1 MQLVYP
7 LIPMKMPSHLLPR
20 LLVGFTCFLITL
32 AAHAAEEKVDAGPPP
47 SAEETKAVEELS
59 KRGVRADQVANGVN
73 WRYVNFRGAEKPDAA
88 LYTLLK
94 SVPSIVEL
102 NLAGMQFAPAD
113 LANVASLK
121 NLAILNL
128 SGTNVTDEGLSAVE
142 NLEKLQSLNLF
153 STGITDAGLNHFT
166 HLKNLRRLYLAETKV
181 TDGGV
186 DTLKKALPEVQINR
200 GATLAP
206 PVAAAAPAPKP
217 EEKPATSPAKP
228 AEEKPATPPAKPAEG
243 KPATPPTKPEEK
255 KAESP
260 APPKPPEEKPA
271 PPAPKPEEKKPDSAT
286 APAK

>member
-1 MQLVYP
+1 
-7 LIPMKMPSHLLPR
+7 MKMPSRFLPS
-20 LLVGFTCFLITL
+20 LLVGFTCVLTAL
-32 AAHAAEEKVDAGPPP
+32 AAHAAEDKVDAGPPP

-153 STGITDAGLNHFT
+153 STGITDAGLSHLN

-186 DTLKKALPEVQINR
+186 DTLKKALPNVQINR

-206 PVAAAAPAPKP
+206 PVATAAPAPKP
-217 EEKPATSPAKP
+217 EEKPAAPPAKP
-228 AEEKPATPPAKPAEG
+228 AEEKPATPPAKPAEE
-243 KPATPPTKPEEK
+243 KPATAKPEEK

-260 APPKPPEEKPA
+260 AAPKATEEKPA
-271 PPAPKPEEKKPDSAT
+271 PPAPKPEEKKPDPVP